1 MNNGSIVIGKKK
13 KSQQIR
19 MAHCI
24 LQFPEYNDTKLYI
37 FHIAIL
43 NKMKSKISKF
53 TFLSDPN
60 MDYLFLLLT
69 EKGMSSQVVQ
79 IVPWYLILKVFDIIY
94 KNC

>member
-1 MNNGSIVIGKKK
+1 MNNGSIVIVKKK

-43 NKMKSKISKF
+43 NKMKPKISKF

-79 IVPWYLILKVFDIIY
+79 IVPWYLILQVFDIIY
-94 KNC
+94 KNY

>member
-1 MNNGSIVIGKKK
+1 MNNGSIVIGLKKK

-60 MDYLFLLLT
+60 MDYLFLLF